1 MDLVIE
7 VAHQGGFAAVA
18 RRRDVDPSWVSRMI
32 AAIEDD
38 LGFRLFQRTTRR
50 LSLTEAGEIFLRRIE
65 AIAEEFEQ
73 ARDEALAV
81 SAGPT
86 GVLRMTTSVGFG
98 QQVIVPLVPR
108 FRALHPKV
116 DLDLILSDTNLN
128 LVNERID
135 LAIRLAPSIAG
146 DMVVSKLMDTTY
158 RVCASPDYLARH
170 GRPPIPQELAGRDC
184 LLFRLPGFRSQWVF
198 ADAAGGVTEVPVRG
212 GIVISSAVAQLA
224 LAVAGMG
231 PALLAD
237 WLADDDI
244 AQGRLVDLFPTHKV
258 TAATTEIAAW
268 LLYPSKSFLPQKVR
282 AMIDFL
288 RIEIVKRRAGPSE
301 C

>member
-1 MDLVIE
+1 MDLVIA
-7 VAHQGGFAAVA
+7 VARQGKGSFAAVA
-18 RRRDVDPSWVSRMI
+18 RSRDADPSWVSRVI
-32 AAIEDD
+32 AAIEED

-50 LSLTEAGEIFLRRIE
+50 LALTEAGEIFLRRIE

-98 QQVIVPLVPR
+98 QQVVVPLVPR
-108 FRALHPKV
+108 FRALYPKV
-116 DLDLILSDTNLN
+116 DLDLILSDSNLN

-135 LAIRLAPSIAG
+135 LAIRLAPTISG

-170 GRPPIPQELAGRDC
+170 GRLHAPSELTERDC
-184 LLFRLPGFRSQWVF
+184 LLFRLPGFRSQWLF
-198 ADAAGGVTEVPVRG
+198 TDAAGVATEVPVRG

-244 AQGRLVDLFPTHKV
+244 ARGRLVDLFPQYEV
-258 TAATTEIAAW
+258 GATTTETAAW

-288 RIEIVKRRAGPSE
+288 RAEAAKRRGAP
-301 C
+301 